1 MKQISQMSQI
11 EIAAF
16 VQTHLLSEGIKVV
29 LSGGAATAY
38 YCKNKYTSYDLDLVN
53 IYSIPHKRI
62 IVAMSRI
69 GFYETGRFFKHAD
82 SDFFIEFPPG
92 PLTVGVEPVKRI

>member
-29 LSGGAATAY
+29 LSGGAAT
-38 YCKNKYTSYDLDLVN
+38 
-53 IYSIPHKRI
+53 
-62 IVAMSRI
+62 
-69 GFYETGRFFKHAD
+69 GE
-82 SDFFIEFPPG
+82 
-92 PLTVGVEPVKRI
+92 